1 MKLGT
6 NASEQLNKLGI
17 PQEVVVG
24 QMRSLDRSSLARLS
38 RLGNGFGRMSAGDV
52 ARVGVNKFSRQVKDA
67 RQDVP
72 QPWSNLTPAQ
82 ALEQRGA
89 YIEGTYYQEAASEHA
104 SAGNP
109 FPALFNRHRRR
120 GAIMVQRMLTDPLIL
135 EAFER
140 QTQLTV
146 VNDGRQ
152 DGGVSVSAMS
162 AGNAAASGASG
173 GGFGSVPGNM
183 WDVLSRMDEAIM
195 VEAAGI
201 AGGVSSGVNFLF
213 GLGEGVGSSN
223 GSSGYGGFG
232 MGGTG
237 TVENGDGSSSSS
249 IDLMTFQL
257 KRLMDKK
264 TQAYDLVRSVFD
276 KHNEGAKTA
285 INNMKA

>member
-24 QMRSLDRSSLARLS
+24 QMQKLDRSSLARLS

-52 ARVGVNKFSRQVKDA
+52 SAVGVNKFSRQVKDA

-72 QPWSNLTPAQ
+72 PAWSNLTPAQ
-82 ALEQRGA
+82 ALEERGQFLA
-89 YIEGTYYQEAASEHA
+89 QTYYLEQAAEHA

-120 GAIMVQRMLTDPLIL
+120 GAVMAQRLLEDPVTLK
-135 EAFER
+135 AFEK

-152 DGGVSVSAMS
+152 DGAVSVSAMTGGGS
-162 AGNAAASGASG
+162 TSST
-173 GGFGSVPGNM
+173 GGFGAPPTNM
-183 WDVLSRMDEAIM
+183 FDVLMAMDEAIM
-195 VEAAGI
+195 AEAASISTSTTSVGL
-201 AGGVSSGVNFLF
+201 LF
-213 GLGEGVGSSN
+213 GIGEGVGSSN
-223 GSSGYGGFG
+223 SSSGYGGFG
-232 MGGTG
+232 MTG
-237 TVENGDGSSSSS
+237 SAENGQSQESV
-249 IDLMTFQL
+249 DLMTLRL

-264 TQAYDLVRSVFD
+264 TQAYDLVRSLFD